1 MSDKAVKIHKDL
13 LFVALTRVP
22 TIVGIPYMAFVLEMM
37 FASLMII
44 MVGKPLYMLLVVP
57 VHAVLYLISAK
68 DPGIFAEM
76 EIWLKT
82 AGRCLNRGF
91 WGGDQFFSPP
101 YQEVEALI

>member
-1 MSDKAVKIHKDL
+1 MSEKENKLQKDL

-22 TIVGIPYMAFVLEMM
+22 TIMGVPYMAFVLEMM

-44 MVGKPLYMLLVVP
+44 MVGKPWYMLLVVP

-68 DPGIFAEM
+68 DPGIFSEM

-82 AGRCLNRGF
+82 AGRCLNRSF
-91 WGGDQFFSPP
+91 WGATSFSPLP
-101 YQEVEALI
+101 TKKWKN

>member
-1 MSDKAVKIHKDL
+1 MVSEDNAKLRKDL

-22 TIVGIPYMAFVLEMM
+22 TIMGIPYVAFVLEMM

-44 MVGKPLYMLLVVP
+44 MVGKPLYMLSVVP

-68 DPGIFAEM
+68 DPGIFSEM

-82 AGRCLNRGF
+82 SGRCLNKRF
-91 WGGDQFFSPP
+91 WGATSFSPLP
-101 YQEVEALI
+101 TKKWQS